1 MAKDVSLI
9 RIKADTNDYE
19 RSIKQAQKTWND
31 FTKGLGLNVGKLTA
45 VGAAIGAVTGALKV
59 AKDAF
64 FKNEE
69 QLDEWG
75 RTVKSAESL
84 YGGFLN
90 ALNTGN
96 ISGYLQ
102 NMNNIVNAA
111 RAAYDAMDALGTFNA
126 FNQIN
131 QAKAQTDLTNAIAD
145 FREGTGSKDA
155 VRLAADALKNELQ
168 QRQKYEQEAYDAA
181 LSNLAAQRGVSASD
195 LMKAMSGSYGN
206 YQTLKNVMPTGSKT
220 VFQSNGQFGGTT
232 SYNVA
237 VPANETER
245 LGEALR
251 QLNDTELQSLQAL
264 GAAAQ
269 RTANEIANIDKQ
281 VARVL
286 RGGTG
291 GSGGSGGKGGATDE
305 EAYVPAIG
313 SIDEMRAKVKDL
325 QDEFNKTA
333 DQSIRGQLLVA
344 IDEAQKK
351 LDFMSGKRMSLL
363 ERQNTSLTEH
373 LGLGFDAEKLKKD
386 INPVDFDNS
395 KIVEAIVEQWTK
407 QLDRES
413 NNEQI
418 DKITTIIGKL
428 QGSLGNVVSG
438 LKSMGIELPEEVNAL
453 LGAIQGVGQ
462 IISSV
467 GAIIELVSAT
477 SETANTSAIL
487 ANTSAV
493 IALTTAMTT
502 NSFLSLVPFARGG
515 IVRAAGGTIIPGNSY
530 SGDNLRMPIMD
541 GIGGWAG
548 VNSGELI
555 LNKSQQGVL
564 AATLQDSAAGRSQ
577 NLLAKIKGTDLIVM
591 LDRTGRMTGKGE
603 LAFWKD

>member
-1 MAKDVSLI
+1 MAKETTIV
-9 RIKADTNDYE
+9 RYAADFSSYE
-19 RSIKQAQKTWND
+19 KSIKDAQRTFD
-31 FTKGLGLNVGKLTA
+31 SFARGLGLNVGKLTA
-45 VGAAIGAVTGALKV
+45 VGAAIGAVTCALKV

-131 QAKAQTDLTNAIAD
+131 QAKAQTNLTNAIAD

-155 VRLAADALKNELQ
+155 VRSAADALKKELQ

-181 LSNLAAQRGVSASD
+181 VANLAAQRGVSASD

-237 VPANETER
+237 VPANEAER

-269 RTANEIANIDKQ
+269 RTANEIANTDKQ

-286 RGGTG
+286 RGNTGGTG
-291 GSGGSGGKGGATDE
+291 STGGNGTTNKET
-305 EAYVPAIG
+305 YIPAIG

-351 LDFMSGKRMSLL
+351 LDFISGKG
-363 ERQNTSLTEH
+363 LTPVSRYSGTLSDK
-373 LGLGFDAEKLKKD
+373 LGIGFDTSKELKKIEGAELD
-386 INPVDFDNS
+386 DN
-395 KIVEAIVEQWTK
+395 
-407 QLDRES
+407 
-413 NNEQI
+413 
-418 DKITTIIGKL
+418 DKATDTTIQAIKENMN
-428 QGSLGNVVSG
+428 NVRDITSSVSG
-438 LKSMGIELPEEVNAL
+438 ILNGIQNMGIEIPEEISRAFGIL
-453 LGAIQGVGQ
+453 QTM
-462 IISSV
+462 SSV
-467 GAIIELVSAT
+467 LT
-477 SETANTSAIL
+477 AIL
-487 ANTSAV
+487 T
-493 IALTTAMTT
+493 ITTLIKGEQEIQTGA
-502 NSFLSLVPFARGG
+502 SIFKAIFPF
-515 IVRAAGGTIIPGNSY
+515 AAGGVVHAAGGYEVPGNY
-530 SGDNLRMPIMD
+530 GYDAVPALLQ
-541 GIGGWAG
+541 
-548 VNSGELI
+548 SGELV

-564 AATLQDSAAGRSQ
+564 AATLQDSAAVRSQ

>member
-31 FTKGLGLNVGKLTA
+31 FTKGLGLNVGKLSA
-45 VGAAIGAVTGALKV
+45 VGVAIGAVSTALKV

-64 FKNEE
+64 FKNEQ

-84 YGGFLN
+84 YSGFLN
-90 ALNTGN
+90 TLNGGS

-102 NMNNIVNAA
+102 NINNIMRAA
-111 RAAYDAMDALGTFNA
+111 REAYDAMDALGTFNA

-131 QAKAQTDLTNAIAD
+131 VSKAQANFTNAIAE
-145 FREGTGSKDA
+145 FREGTGSKESVQA
-155 VRLAADALKNELQ
+155 AADALKKELEARRKLQ
-168 QRQKYEQEAYDAA
+168 QEAYDKAVA
-181 LSNLAAQRGVSASD
+181 LVARDHQVSPTFLQIA
-195 LMKAMSGSYGN
+195 LGGSYEN
-206 YQTLKNVMPTGSKT
+206 YEFYKNQGLTGKKQDIVGAGANARLSE
-220 VFQSNGQFGGTT
+220 
-232 SYNVA
+232 VA
-237 VPANETER
+237 VPANMAEEI
-245 LGEALR
+245 GVELR
-251 QLNDTELQSLQAL
+251 KLNDTELQDLQAL
-264 GAAAQ
+264 GAAAYQ
-269 RTANEIANIDKQ
+269 TSNEIAQIDKQ
-281 VARVL
+281 LARVL
-286 RGGTG
+286 HGGTG

-313 SIDEMRAKVKDL
+313 SIDEMRAKVKEL
-325 QDEFNKTA
+325 QNEFNKTA

-344 IDEAQKK
+344 IDKAQKK
-351 LDFMSGKRMSLL
+351 LDYMSGKGLSLVG
-363 ERQNTSLTEH
+363 RQNTSLTEH

-395 KIVEAIVEQWTK
+395 KKVEAIVEQWTK

-502 NSFLSLVPFARGG
+502 NSFLSLMPFARGG
-515 IVRAAGGTIIPGNSY
+515 IVRAANGYEVPGNYY
-530 SGDNLRMPIMD
+530 SGDMVPAFL
-541 GIGGWAG
+541 
-548 VNSGELI
+548 NSGELV

-577 NLLAKIKGTDLIVM
+577 NLLAKVKGTDLIVM